1 MKGNSLWVASN
12 RSGIGGIYLTKPIR
26 GKNIWLEDSI
36 SMIVVEKKE
45 MISYFGLTWED
56 EPLEIKLNWLLKNE
70 LKKIKSEYPSIEL
83 LVEDIVELLNFIDSI
98 CSSNDINEIEKIN
111 QIKSIISVVLI
122 GWFRFKFK
130 FNKNVINWR
139 WLHWGRIC

>member
-56 EPLEIKLNWLLKNE
+56 EPLEIKLN
-70 LKKIKSEYPSIEL
+70 
-83 LVEDIVELLNFIDSI
+83 
-98 CSSNDINEIEKIN
+98 
-111 QIKSIISVVLI
+111 
-122 GWFRFKFK
+122 
-130 FNKNVINWR
+130 
-139 WLHWGRIC
+139 